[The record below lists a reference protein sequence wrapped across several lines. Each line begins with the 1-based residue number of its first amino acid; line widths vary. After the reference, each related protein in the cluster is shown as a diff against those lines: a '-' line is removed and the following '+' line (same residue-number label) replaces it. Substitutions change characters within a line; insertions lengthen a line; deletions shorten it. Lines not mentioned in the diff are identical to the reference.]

1 MKKRKF
7 KKFLS
12 FVKEECEKHEVTID
26 FVEDDYILDDDGL
39 KFGGYFDPEN
49 KVLAFAINQKESKEV
64 LVHEYA
70 HMTQWIDKIPLWDLA
85 INSLEIMHDW
95 LNGIEVPNI
104 ETHLKNIRDL
114 ELDNEKRT
122 VNLMIQWDLGVRIDK
137 YIRKSNAYIMFYN
150 YLLMSRKWPQPENNP
165 DSNKKIIRKMSN
177 KFDMD
182 YDNMGQKL
190 INLYKREK
198 I

>member
-26 FVEDDYILDDDGL
+26 FVEDDYIVDDDGL

-104 ETHLKNIRDL
+104 EAHLKNIRDL

-182 YDNMGQKL
+182 YDNMGQKI

>member
-182 YDNMGQKL
+182 YDNMGQKI